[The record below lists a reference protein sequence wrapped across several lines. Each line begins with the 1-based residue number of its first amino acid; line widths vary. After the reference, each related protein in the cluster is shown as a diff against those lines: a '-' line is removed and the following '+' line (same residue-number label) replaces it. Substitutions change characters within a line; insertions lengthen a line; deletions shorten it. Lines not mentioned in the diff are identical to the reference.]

1 MGPPVEETVIDVR
14 VRGWF
19 VVRGVLAV
27 VVAAG
32 LAVDAYV
39 HFNLASTYDAVKSG
53 SVSQGELFRVEGSV
67 AAVTAVA
74 VILRPRRYTALF
86 ALLVAA
92 GGLAAVLVY
101 RYVNVGTLGPLP
113 NMYEPVWYA
122 KKAQSAWSEGA
133 AALAAL
139 ALFFILPAGPRTGR
153 ASGVVDGARTR

>member
-1 MGPPVEETVIDVR
+1 VIDVG

-19 VVRGVLAV
+19 IVRGVLTV
-27 VVAAG
+27 VVGAG

-39 HFNLASTYDAVKSG
+39 HLNLASTYDAVKSN
-53 SVSQGELFRVEGSV
+53 SVSQGELFRVEGLV
-67 AAVTAVA
+67 AAVAAVA

-92 GGLAAVLVY
+92 GGLAAILVY
-101 RYVNVGTLGPLP
+101 RYVNVGALGPLP

-122 KKAQSAWSEGA
+122 KKAQSAWAEGV

-139 ALFFILPAGPRTGR
+139 ALVVVLPAGHRPDR
-153 ASGVVDGARTR
+153 ASGPTEAASRR